1 MPTPTPAAPP
11 LLRGLGTRYYESDNG
26 DDGRVELQ
34 YVGSQVVAH
43 VIYGL
48 SLGAN
53 PIYTGTVAGTTLIA
67 KAPSLPALHNP
78 HTEDTLIVHV
88 TQPGE
93 ARVTL
98 RYPKNDVGIATADVT
113 FSAICGSKADAFRGQ
128 SCQAL
133 TKP

>member
-1 MPTPTPAAPP
+1 MTQRQLVPLVAVCVVVLLLGVLIETRITTSRGTAAPATVLPTIAPTAMPTPTPAAPP

-53 PIYTGTVAGTTLIA
+53 PIY
-67 KAPSLPALHNP
+67 
-78 HTEDTLIVHV
+78 
-88 TQPGE
+88 
-93 ARVTL
+93 
-98 RYPKNDVGIATADVT
+98 
-113 FSAICGSKADAFRGQ
+113 
-128 SCQAL
+128 
-133 TKP
+133 